1 MIYRQLTD
9 IIEPA
14 VEALGLEF
22 WGCELIRHGKSSE
35 LWVYV
40 ESENG
45 VTVDQC
51 AEVSR
56 QVGSVLD
63 VEDPI
68 SGTYQL
74 QVSSPGL
81 DRVLF
86 KAEQYKAYIGEKVK
100 VKTRVV
106 LADRR
111 NFTGVLIA
119 ADDDQ
124 IILRCDQADDI
135 QLLYSQIEKAQ
146 VIPDI

>member
-1 MIYRQLTD
+1 MIYRQLAD

-40 ESENG
+40 ESDKG

-51 AEVSR
+51 ASVSR
-56 QVGSVLD
+56 QVSSVLD

-68 SGTYQL
+68 SGAYQL

-86 KAEQYKAYIGEKVK
+86 KPEQYMPYIGNKIK
-100 VKTRVV
+100 VKTRVM

-119 ADDDQ
+119 ADEDK
-124 IILRCDQADDI
+124 IILQCDQDDEI